1 MIKLFR
7 RGTRHNPVT
16 KWVVPGSI
24 LVIAV
29 LFVSA
34 RSAVAQ
40 SPIDYFKGA
49 WTITL
54 KGSENLN
61 LEWLVVD
68 NIEEPGLLG
77 EVRTNGVKT
86 STDHWQIFGKK
97 IFRVAMITSGLVVE
111 METSGWKGD
120 VLIFT
125 GTASDVG
132 NEFKVRETITK
143 LSGNEFHAL
152 WERQDKGRNWNVFS
166 EETCKRTLVK
176 R

>member
-1 MIKLFR
+1 MNKFFR
-7 RGTRHNPVT
+7 HGTRQNPVT

-24 LVIAV
+24 LVIALV
-29 LFVSA
+29 FISA
-34 RSAVAQ
+34 HSAAAQ
-40 SPIDYFKGA
+40 TQIDHFKGA

-61 LEWLVVD
+61 LEWLVV
-68 NIEEPGLLG
+68 NNTKEPGLLG
-77 EVRTNGVKT
+77 EVKTNGVTT
-86 STDHWQIFGKK
+86 STDHWQIFGEK
-97 IFRVAMITSGLVVE
+97 IFRVAMMTSGLVVG

-132 NEFKVRETITK
+132 NEFRVRETITK

-152 WERQDKGRNWNVFS
+152 WEHQDKSRKWNVFS

>member
-1 MIKLFR
+1 MTLTRKTRILPEFNVFEFEMFNLFR
-7 RGTRHNPVT
+7 HGTRQNPVT

-24 LVIAV
+24 LVIVV

-68 NIEEPGLLG
+68 NTEEPGLLG

-97 IFRVAMITSGLVVE
+97 IFRVAMMT
-111 METSGWKGD
+111 
-120 VLIFT
+120 
-125 GTASDVG
+125 
-132 NEFKVRETITK
+132 
-143 LSGNEFHAL
+143 
-152 WERQDKGRNWNVFS
+152 
-166 EETCKRTLVK
+166 
-176 R
+176 